1 MLGWLEPLALP
12 EDAEDD
18 LVLAVNEAASNC
30 IEHAY
35 RPATVGDTVD
45 VRCWTEPHAVFVEI
59 VDHGRWR
66 TPTGEPTRR
75 GRGIV
80 MMQRLMASVEI
91 HPSAGRGSCCAR
103 RSPAPPPALR
113 SPAQDMSVST
123 PNPSMDFRKPKGS
136 ESTKRSGVKPASV
149 ITPHARRCC
158 IARFPAS

>member
-1 MLGWLEPLALP
+1 MAESAETGGQGLLLAPLHRVLPAEALQLAPPRRDMLRWLEPLALS

-30 IEHAY
+30 MEHAY

-45 VRCWTEPHAVFVEI
+45 IRCWTEPHAVFIEI

-80 MMQRLMASVEI
+80 MMQRLMTSVEI
-91 HPSAGRGSCCAR
+91 HHDTRGTRVLLCQA
-103 RSPAPPPALR
+103 
-113 SPAQDMSVST
+113 
-123 PNPSMDFRKPKGS
+123 
-136 ESTKRSGVKPASV
+136 
-149 ITPHARRCC
+149 
-158 IARFPAS
+158 FPAARAGAR

>member
-1 MLGWLEPLALP
+1 MAESAETVGQGLLLEPLYRVLPAQALQLAPLRREMLGWLEPLALP

-35 RPATVGDTVD
+35 RPATVGDSVD

-80 MMQRLMASVEI
+80 MMQRLLASVEI
-91 HPSAGRGSCCAR
+91 HHDIHGTRVLLCQALPGAPAG
-103 RSPAPPPALR
+103 AP
-113 SPAQDMSVST
+113 
-123 PNPSMDFRKPKGS
+123 
-136 ESTKRSGVKPASV
+136 
-149 ITPHARRCC
+149 
-158 IARFPAS
+158 

>member
-1 MLGWLEPLALP
+1 MAESAETVGQSLLLEPLHRVWPAEALQLGPLRREMLRWLEPLALA

-30 IEHAY
+30 MEHAY

-45 VRCWTEPHAVFVEI
+45 IRCWTEPHAVFVEI

-91 HPSAGRGSCCAR
+91 HHDTHGTRVLLSQALPG
-103 RSPAPPPALR
+103 AP
-113 SPAQDMSVST
+113 
-123 PNPSMDFRKPKGS
+123 
-136 ESTKRSGVKPASV
+136 
-149 ITPHARRCC
+149 
-158 IARFPAS
+158 

>member
-1 MLGWLEPLALP
+1 MAEAAETVGQDLLLEPLHRVLPAQALQLAPLRREMLRWLEPLALS

-91 HPSAGRGSCCAR
+91 HHDTHGTRVLLCQALPGA
-103 RSPAPPPALR
+103 PADAP
-113 SPAQDMSVST
+113 
-123 PNPSMDFRKPKGS
+123 
-136 ESTKRSGVKPASV
+136 
-149 ITPHARRCC
+149 
-158 IARFPAS
+158 

>member
-1 MLGWLEPLALP
+1 MAESAETVGQGLLLEPLHRVLPAQALQLAPLRREMLRWLEPLALSD
-12 EDAEDD
+12 DAEDD

-45 VRCWTEPHAVFVEI
+45 IRCWSEPHAVFVEI

-66 TPTGEPTRR
+66 TPTGEPSRR

-91 HPSAGRGSCCAR
+91 HHDTHGTRVLLSQALPGGPSG
-103 RSPAPPPALR
+103 AP
-113 SPAQDMSVST
+113 
-123 PNPSMDFRKPKGS
+123 
-136 ESTKRSGVKPASV
+136 
-149 ITPHARRCC
+149 
-158 IARFPAS
+158 